1 MTSRTSTP
9 TPTPTPA
16 SSTSTPRAA
25 AARWMRRLAVPAVIV
40 LAAGAAA
47 GVAASPRWHGHGVGD
62 HPMAFDGAGAMGMPG
77 RGMDRML
84 ERLGASAEQ
93 RAQIE
98 RIAEQTREDMRA
110 RAETRRELHRK
121 MADLF
126 AQPSVDAAA
135 AEALRQQLVAEHD
148 QASQRRLQTMLAIG
162 EVLTPEQRAQMAQ
175 WRAERAEQMRSRMK
189 SRDRD

>member
-1 MTSRTSTP
+1 MSSRTSTP
-9 TPTPTPA
+9 T

-25 AARWMRRLAVPAVIV
+25 AARWMRRLAAPAVIV

-62 HPMAFDGAGAMGMPG
+62 HPMAFGGAAGMGMPG
-77 RGMDRML
+77 PGMARML

-98 RIAEQTREDMRA
+98 RIAGQAREDMRA
-110 RAETRRELHRK
+110 RAETRRQLHQK
-121 MADLF
+121 MAELF
-126 AQPSVDAAA
+126 AQPAVDAAA
-135 AEALRQQLVAEHD
+135 AEALRQQMLAEHD
-148 QASQRRLQTMLAIG
+148 QASQRGLQTMLAIS
-162 EVLTPEQRAQMAQ
+162 EVLTPEQRAQMAK
-175 WRAERAEQMRSRMK
+175 WRSERAEAMK